1 MGGRDRG
8 GRKLNGRDRLRG
20 GRVDAAERLPEQQ
33 CEGGEG
39 NQPRRP
45 FCCHLGV
52 APALLVPHAITALV
66 GSAILHRKALLIVP
80 HSLQDLLCSTGP
92 QPWPDTS
99 LCSPHFLA
107 SQAGLRMLEEGG
119 NAVDAAIAA
128 NAVLNVVYPILCG
141 TGGDLFML
149 IYDAAA
155 GEVAGLD
162 ACGAAGSRATL
173 DWFRAAGHET
183 IPLHGRWRC
192 RCPASS
198 TAGRWQPA
206 ASAASGWPARC
217 SRQSATPRTASA

>member
-1 MGGRDRG
+1 M
-8 GRKLNGRDRLRG
+8 
-20 GRVDAAERLPEQQ
+20 QH
-33 CEGGEG
+33 
-39 NQPRRP
+39 RP
-45 FCCHLGV
+45 ATLARHG
-52 APALLVPHAITALV
+52 LV
-66 GSAILHRKALLIVP
+66 
-80 HSLQDLLCSTGP
+80 
-92 QPWPDTS
+92 
-99 LCSPHFLA
+99 CSPHFLA

-183 IPLHGRWRC
+183 IPLHGPLAKAVPGVVDGWQM
-192 RCPASS
+192 A
-198 TAGRWQPA
+198 AGRFGRLGLAQH
-206 ASAASGWPARC
+206 C
-217 SRQSATPRTASA
+217 SRQSATPRTATA